1 MKKILK
7 NFLVLFILIILIFNL
22 TGCYDAK
29 RIEEFA
35 YVVAIGID
43 FIDNENIEL
52 TLQFAQTGKSSSS
65 DDSSGSSQSSGSTIT
80 SVKCS
85 SINSGVSL
93 INGHI
98 SKKVSLSHCKEVIFS
113 EKIAELGIAE
123 HIYTLA
129 NDVGIRTDCNLVV
142 SKCTAKDYLKNV
154 KPLLETL
161 TARYYEASLNSTEY
175 TGYTVTSTLS
185 DFYANMKDSYA
196 QPYAILSG
204 ISIENSSS
212 EPVPNADFT
221 AGNIPLTDKA
231 VTESL
236 GIAVFKK
243 DEFIGELTGLDSIC
257 HLIVTNQLKS
267 CIFSIPNPFTENRYV
282 DLRITSNKNTKCNV
296 DYLNSSALI
305 SIDVSLVGY
314 GLSLDENISYDS
326 DENIRK
332 LEESAEKY
340 ITEKIKKYLYLTSEE
355 YESDICGFGRYVVKK
370 HLTIQDWYKSNWLE
384 NYKYSF
390 FDVNVNLTIKSG
402 DLFTKS

>member
-52 TLQFAQTGKSSSS
+52 TLQFAKTGKSSSS

-243 DEFIGELTGLDSIC
+243 DKFIGELTGLDSIC
-257 HLIVTNQLKS
+257 HLMVTNQLKS
-267 CIFSIPNPFTENRYV
+267 CILSIPNPFTENRYI

-326 DENIRK
+326 DESIRK